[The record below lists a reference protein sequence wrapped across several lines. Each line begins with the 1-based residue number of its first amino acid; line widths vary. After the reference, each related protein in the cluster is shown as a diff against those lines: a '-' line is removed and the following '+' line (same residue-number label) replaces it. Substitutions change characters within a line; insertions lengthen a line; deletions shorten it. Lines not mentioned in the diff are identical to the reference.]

1 MGMGE
6 AKTSCWMV
14 WIAALSRSITNRCR
28 VSGISGASTTRWNS
42 SPRSRAWIRVNA
54 KVRSRYLRPIS
65 IALRQVGLLI
75 IANPQIPYVVR

>member
-1 MGMGE
+1 
-6 AKTSCWMV
+6 MV
-14 WIAALSRSITNRCR
+14 WIAALSRSTTNRR
-28 VSGISGASTTRWNS
+28 SASGISGVSRTRWNS

-54 KVRSRYLRPIS
+54 NVRSRYLRPIS